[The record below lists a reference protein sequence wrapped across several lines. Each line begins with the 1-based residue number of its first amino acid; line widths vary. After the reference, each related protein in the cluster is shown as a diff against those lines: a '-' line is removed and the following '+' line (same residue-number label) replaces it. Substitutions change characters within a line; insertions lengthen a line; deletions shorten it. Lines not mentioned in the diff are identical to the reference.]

1 MMVKTLI
8 ENNDSA
14 GPDGSYFRFVVSFC
28 DYKIHILRNSKI
40 IIQVRKKKA
49 AGDLVL
55 TPVRR
60 SKRNQA
66 KTNTDGKLAHLKEG
80 DAIDFD
86 DVNIEDGVV
95 MDNHVTIIL

>member
-1 MMVKTLI
+1 MMVKTLM
-8 ENNDSA
+8 ESNDSA
-14 GPDGSYFRFVVSFC
+14 GPDGSYFRFV
-28 DYKIHILRNSKI
+28 
-40 IIQVRKKKA
+40 VRKKKA

-66 KTNTDGKLAHLKEG
+66 KTKTDAQKTDLKEG
-80 DAIDFD
+80 DAIDFQ

-95 MDNHVTIIL
+95 LDDHVTIIQNDVI